1 MFEQRFAWSAVV
13 IAALLL
19 SGAVLGSYP
28 AYMIGL
34 AMVNVIA
41 AIGLNLLVGNSGQI
55 SLCHSS
61 FMAIGAYSA
70 ALLAAYARLPFW
82 VAIPC
87 GTVLAAGVG
96 ALLALPARRLG
107 GIYLALATLG
117 FMQIVQ
123 IALEEWSSVTGGVRG
138 LKIPKPELWPG
149 AALTPFAVYGVV
161 VAGCVLAVWTA
172 HNLLQSRLG
181 RELNALRLS
190 PHAAQ
195 ALGISLA
202 RIKLTAF
209 TLSAAYAGFAGGLF
223 AQLVGFIDPNEFGM
237 SASIRQLTFIV
248 VGGVGSLAGSVLG
261 AVVLSGLP
269 ELLRPVREYND
280 LAFALVLL
288 AFMLFLP
295 HGLVVLWRGA
305 LAARLGRREAVA

>member
-1 MFEQRFAWSAVV
+1 VSERRFAWPAIAV
-13 IAALLL
+13 AALLVV
-19 SGAVLGSYP
+19 GAVVGSYP
-28 AYMIGL
+28 TYMIGL

-70 ALLAAYARLPFW
+70 ALLAGYARLPFW

-87 GTVLAAGVG
+87 GTALAAGVG

-149 AALTPFAVYGVV
+149 ATLTPYAVYAVV
-161 VAGCVLAVWTA
+161 VAGCVLAVWTE
-172 HNLLQSRLG
+172 HNLLRSRLG

-223 AQLVGFIDPNEFGM
+223 AQLVGFIDPNEFGI
-237 SASIRQLTFIV
+237 SAAIRQLTFIV

-269 ELLRPVREYND
+269 ELLRSVREYND
-280 LAFALVLL
+280 LVFALELL

-305 LAARLGRREAVA
+305 LAGRWIRREAVA

>member
-1 MFEQRFAWSAVV
+1 VFKQRFAWPAIVA
-13 IAALLL
+13 AALLL
-19 SGAVLGSYP
+19 AGAVVGSYP
-28 AYMIGL
+28 AYMMGL
-34 AMVNVIA
+34 AMVNVVA

-70 ALLAAYARLPFW
+70 ALLATYARLPFW

-87 GTVLAAGVG
+87 GTALAAGVG

-117 FMQIVQ
+117 FLQIVQ
-123 IALEEWSSVTGGVRG
+123 IALEEWSGVTGGVRG

-149 AALTPFAVYGVV
+149 TVLTPFAVYGVV
-161 VAGCVLAVWTA
+161 VAGCVLAAWTA

-190 PHAAQ
+190 SHAAQ

-209 TLSAAYAGFAGGLF
+209 ALSAAYAGFAGGLF
-223 AQLVGFIDPNEFGM
+223 AQLVGFIDPNEFGI
-237 SASIRQLTFIV
+237 SAAIRLLTFIV
-248 VGGVGSLAGSVLG
+248 VGGTGSLAGSVLG

-280 LAFALVLL
+280 LVFAIVLM

-295 HGLVVLWRGA
+295 NGLVVLWRGA
-305 LAARLGRREAVA
+305 LARRLGRRAAVA

>member
-1 MFEQRFAWSAVV
+1 MFEQRFVWSAIVV
-13 IAALLL
+13 AALLL
-19 SGAVLGSYP
+19 AGAVLGSYP

-82 VAIPC
+82 LAIPC
-87 GTVLAAGVG
+87 GTALAAGVG

-149 AALTPFAVYGVV
+149 AVLTPFAVYGVV

-172 HNLLQSRLG
+172 HNLLHSRLG

-223 AQLVGFIDPNEFGM
+223 AQLVGFIDPNEFGI
-237 SASIRQLTFIV
+237 SAAVRQLTFIV
-248 VGGVGSLAGSVLG
+248 VGGVGSLAGAVLG

-280 LAFALVLL
+280 LVFALVLL
-288 AFMLFLP
+288 AFMLLLP
-295 HGLVVLWRGA
+295 HGLVVLWRAA
-305 LAARLGRREAVA
+305 LAGRSGRREAVA